1 MNNNNMYDPT
11 LRNEFPIQIVA
22 APSGLFTKV
31 NNKYVPI
38 TCIALLNNGKIR
50 YCINTDDY
58 EIKPISN
65 SVVYK
70 LSRLTRQYTQVTGG
84 VTE

>member
-1 MNNNNMYDPT
+1 MYDPT

-31 NNKYVPI
+31 NNEYLPI
-38 TCIALLNNGKIR
+38 VSIALLNNGKIN
-50 YCINTDDY
+50 YCVNTSDY

-70 LSRLTRQYTQVTGG
+70 LSRLTGKYKQLTGG
-84 VTE
+84 VAE